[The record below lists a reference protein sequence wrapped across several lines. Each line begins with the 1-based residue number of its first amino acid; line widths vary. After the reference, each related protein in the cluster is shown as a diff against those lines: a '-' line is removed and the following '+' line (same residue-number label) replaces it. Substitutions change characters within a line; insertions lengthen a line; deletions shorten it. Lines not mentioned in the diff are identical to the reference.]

1 MPSPDREP
9 LVEDRASVSSR
20 SQVNAACQTP
30 ADSGPSSFTT
40 SFRAPSLHQ
49 NVPSPYGAPFSHPY
63 YGTTNQYPY
72 PPHLNPYYLEDIF
85 TGIPKDGFI
94 SPVRRFFCL
103 FVSFDLALTS
113 LLWLMSVVITGGA
126 ILDGLRK
133 EVLQFSIYTSLFD
146 LVMSSSVRFTV
157 LILLYA
163 VLRMRHW
170 LPVAMTTTGSCAFLL
185 TKVFYFQWNSHSST
199 YMFDVFF
206 VIVSFVLPWGEAW
219 FLDFRVIPIEARA
232 AESRLS
238 FVLPWGEAWFLDF
251 RVIPIEAR
259 AAEFFQGPGLLRPPF
274 PEGAGAATV
283 ARTGAASTVLPFYSP
298 QASPVPSVAS
308 STETPPEAI
317 RAQYTSKNKG
327 PFTPEEVKFRETA
340 MQLVPQAVDMLQSDQ
355 GWRFVQDSQ
364 VTGDTVMCKYFKKLG
379 TVFRL
384 TGFVDRFTPRE
395 ILDELFYKFTEIPS
409 WNSSILTARTLQI
422 IDEFT
427 DISYQLTGDQ
437 GGGLISSRDFVLL
450 TGDQGGGLISS
461 RDFVLVRHW
470 TVFHNAYVTVS
481 QSVRHSAMPPQPQ
494 CVRGENKIVCF
505 HLEHFQEGTRL
516 TWMLHTDLKGWIPKT
531 VVDASLSAAML
542 GTLSCLRR
550 RLIEIRGEDGVGLPA
565 VP

>member
-72 PPHLNPYYLEDIF
+72 PPHHNPYYLEDIF

-185 TKVFYFQWNSHSST
+185 TKVFYFQWNSHSSK
-199 YMFDVFF
+199 
-206 VIVSFVLPWGEAW
+206 
-219 FLDFRVIPIEARA
+219 
-232 AESRLS
+232 S

-274 PEGAGAATV
+274 PEGAGSATV

-308 STETPPEAI
+308 SRETPPEAI
-317 RAQYTSKNKG
+317 
-327 PFTPEEVKFRETA
+327 
-340 MQLVPQAVDMLQSDQ
+340 L
-355 GWRFVQDSQ
+355 
-364 VTGDTVMCKYFKKLG
+364 MCKYFKKLG

-384 TGFVDRFTPRE
+384 TGFVDRFTLRE

-437 GGGLISSRDFVLL
+437 GGGLISSTLKHNHSVTCQKVLP
-450 TGDQGGGLISS
+450 
-461 RDFVLVRHW
+461 
-470 TVFHNAYVTVS
+470 YVTVS